1 MTSKILNNVISS
13 RSEGDIA
20 KLFWM
25 CLFCPSIFLANLFSF
40 AVRCSFAST
49 ESWGVF
55 IFLFAF
61 QFTFFFKIAELVLVL
76 FCLHVHY
83 KPSINKLCWA
93 VSQMK
98 HLGSGFLFGRGWW
111 HMARCDKLCQSAQMI
126 LNESS
131 WWCKSK
137 VLGDGWISIELT
149 WVAVS
154 SSIKCFAAGYGG
166 ERDGLLVSVIDEYCI
181 MKKRGSSPALE
192 CILIIKLIR
201 NRKIKAWRLIFLC
214 FNYTSVG
221 QVSVQF
227 W

>member
-20 KLFWM
+20 KLFWI

-40 AVRCSFAST
+40 AVQRSFAST

-61 QFTFFFKIAELVLVL
+61 QFTFFNIAELVLVL

-83 KPSINKLCWA
+83 KPSIKKLCWA
-93 VSQMK
+93 VIQMK
-98 HLGSGFLFGRGWW
+98 HLGSGFLFGRGLW
-111 HMARCDKLCQSAQMI
+111 HMAHCDKLCQSAQMM

-131 WWCKSK
+131 WWCKSE
-137 VLGDGWISIELT
+137 VLRDGWISTELT
-149 WVAVS
+149 RVAVS
-154 SSIKCFAAGYGG
+154 SSIKCFAAGSGG

-181 MKKRGSSPALE
+181 DKEKRELSSSGVYFD
-192 CILIIKLIR
+192 
-201 NRKIKAWRLIFLC
+201 RKAHQK
-214 FNYTSVG
+214 
-221 QVSVQF
+221 
-227 W
+227 